1 MKLLGDDSM
10 TKEEL
15 KIKMRKEKDK
25 AYQKKTEERRE
36 DTKSKEKISKLLI
49 GLCGISNEVSTFFIL

>member
-1 MKLLGDDSM
+1 M